1 MDWHVARAQEV
12 PQAKSRS
19 RSATTILHL
28 PLKTVAQEL
37 GGHLHIFDIYRCHAA
52 TPPGKSKG
60 KSHFVKSSD
69 MNIHAHHIFVQQI
82 KLLSG
87 CGAAASKIYCT
98 TSSRWWLSIAVEKYL
113 QIGSFPQDKRGTTK
127 TFQTTT

>member
-12 PQAKSRS
+12 PQAKSRVVVVQQQFS
-19 RSATTILHL
+19 ICHLKLWHKNWVATFIYL
-28 PLKTVAQEL
+28 
-37 GGHLHIFDIYRCHAA
+37 IYRCHAA
-52 TPPGKSKG
+52 TPPGKSRG

-98 TSSRWWLSIAVEKYL
+98 TSSRWWLQLAAEKYL